1 MLGACSE
8 PTSLVRLLA
17 GPARSGLSLSPRND
31 CATGL
36 RTQSTLGQQCPP
48 LLTRVRPPL
57 LPHVAAVT
65 VMPLTEAAAALKA
78 QAVVGRT
85 GKVVLQG

>member
-1 MLGACSE
+1 MLS
-8 PTSLVRLLA
+8 
-17 GPARSGLSLSPRND
+17 
-31 CATGL
+31 
-36 RTQSTLGQQCPP
+36 
-48 LLTRVRPPL
+48 
-57 LPHVAAVT
+57 HVAAVT